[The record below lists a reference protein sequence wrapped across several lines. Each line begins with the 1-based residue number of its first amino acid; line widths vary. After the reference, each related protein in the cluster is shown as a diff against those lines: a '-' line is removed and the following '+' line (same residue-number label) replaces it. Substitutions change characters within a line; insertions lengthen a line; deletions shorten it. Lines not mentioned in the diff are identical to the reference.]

1 MLCVAASGGFSA
13 TELAPAEP
21 APYDLSPLA
30 PTPAVSAQA
39 DAAAEDEAARNGEAV
54 VEAEAEDDGLTP
66 LRVAEGAT
74 AALALVAAS
83 SLALV
88 WWRRRA

>member
-1 MLCVAASGGFSA
+1 MAG
-13 TELAPAEP
+13 
-21 APYDLSPLA
+21 
-30 PTPAVSAQA
+30 
-39 DAAAEDEAARNGEAV
+39 DEAAKEAEAV
-54 VEAEAEDDGLTP
+54 VVAEAGDDGLTP